1 MVYTNSG
8 LRYTKEDNLF
18 KGRGSKGSAR
28 TAADT
33 VDKAVWRGEVSMKSR
48 KHVLKIA
55 AFFAVL
61 AMLLGCTISTWA
73 RDIKKGYR
81 VYPGTSSFSLEL
93 NSGESIS
100 KIKVNKKGLKVK
112 VRANNYSEDVI
123 VDKAKNAEYNK
134 ENPKDPVKDNRTIS
148 LRTFSTKPGKYKV
161 TFNTKKG
168 KKIVKKKQKIT
179 VYVGL
184 PLTSVKFAGKTY
196 KILGKYQG
204 SKYWSPFYSSYDFIT
219 KKSKGKFSAKAGY
232 GYKVVGI
239 TYEKYNEK
247 KKEYETVVYKKGAA
261 LPLYKRKGETE
272 TYNRDYVGTKHT
284 YKYAPDYSYTRIV
297 VYLKDTLEPKNNDST
312 SKYVKGTYATS
323 VGVEFEKF

>member
-1 MVYTNSG
+1 
-8 LRYTKEDNLF
+8 
-18 KGRGSKGSAR
+18 
-28 TAADT
+28 
-33 VDKAVWRGEVSMKSR
+33 MKSR

-55 AFFAVL
+55 AFFAVV

-161 TFNTKKG
+161 TFNIKKG
-168 KKIVKKKQKIT
+168 KKTIKKKQKIT

-247 KKEYETVVYKKGAA
+247 KKEYETVVYKKGAS
-261 LPLYKRKGETE
+261 LPLYKRKGESE
-272 TYNRDYVGTKHT
+272 TYNRDYAGTKHT
-284 YKYAPDYSYTRIV
+284 YKYAPDYSYTSIV
-297 VYLKDTLEPKNNDST
+297 VYLRDTLEPKNNDNT